1 MLLLLRTSALLFRT
15 HLARLAWS
23 RRTLVCALLALLAPL
38 VAFLIAFAGRK
49 TGAAG
54 IAVHVGFLLQ
64 LQVIVP
70 VLALVAGS
78 AAVAEEVEDRTI
90 TFLFSRPV
98 PRASVLL
105 GRWSAILVF
114 LTALLA
120 VSTWLLLAAADRAH
134 VQGPPIDAGIRTPL
148 FAAVLAGGAV
158 YSALFAV
165 LGVFVR
171 SPVIVGLGYAFAIEG
186 FLANMPA
193 GTQALTIQFYLRSMI
208 AAYGST
214 EWNAVEG
221 FASTNF
227 DPLGR
232 AVTTLVVVTVAALAL
247 GAWRITRREFVLSA

>member
-23 RRTLVCALLALLAPL
+23 RRTLVCALLAALGPL
-38 VAFLIAFAGRK
+38 VAFLIAAASRK
-49 TGAAG
+49 TNASE
-54 IAVHVGFLLQ
+54 IAVHVGYLLQ

-90 TFLFSRPV
+90 TFLFSRPL

-114 LTALLA
+114 LTVLLA
-120 VSTWLLLAAADRAH
+120 ASTWLLLAAAGRAK
-134 VQGPPIDAGIRTPL
+134 GPPLDDGIREPL
-148 FAAVLAGGAV
+148 LAAVLAGGAV

-193 GTQALTIQFYLRSMI
+193 GTQSLTIQYYLRSMI
-208 AAYGST
+208 AGLGSSQ
-214 EWNAVEG
+214 WSAVEG
-221 FASTNF
+221 FASTSF
-227 DPLGR
+227 EPLPR
-232 AVTTLVVVTVAALAL
+232 ALTTLSIVLVAALAL
-247 GAWRITRREFVLSA
+247 GAWRITRREFVLSS